1 MITRGYLP
9 LLYNQDKKKFV
20 EFRVKSIIKK
30 YNAEFENK
38 LNDSLFEYFVSQINV
53 AKYSNMR
60 DLNKKIKRA
69 FVDYISIQTPEVLT
83 DSGSLRKFAKKIF
96 GGN

>member
-1 MITRGYLP
+1 
-9 LLYNQDKKKFV
+9 
-20 EFRVKSIIKK
+20 
-30 YNAEFENK
+30 
-38 LNDSLFEYFVSQINV
+38 
-53 AKYSNMR
+53 MR

>member
-1 MITRGYLP
+1 MQSSKINLTIAYSNILCLKLMLP
-9 LLYNQDKKKFV
+9 N
-20 EFRVKSIIKK
+20 IC
-30 YNAEFENK
+30 
-38 LNDSLFEYFVSQINV
+38 
-53 AKYSNMR
+53 NMR